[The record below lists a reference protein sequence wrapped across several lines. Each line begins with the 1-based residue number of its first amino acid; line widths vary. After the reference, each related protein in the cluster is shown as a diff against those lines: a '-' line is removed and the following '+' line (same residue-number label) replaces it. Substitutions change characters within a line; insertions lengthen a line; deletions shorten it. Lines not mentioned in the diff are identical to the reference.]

1 MNIDKLVNIFDNSNI
16 VFLENDKSLLFF
28 NVSERSWYS
37 RFSIYLDRQMKK
49 EKIEGYY
56 VDTEYNRNGN
66 KLKTVFDISSL
77 EVINVTCDI
86 ILHSRGENKKNDNLL
101 CIEMKKSS
109 ASRLEKDN
117 DKKRLKLLTTTSFDN
132 VWSADGKALPEHVC
146 GYKLGV
152 YYEFNAKDS
161 LIYIEY
167 YANGA
172 MFNSR
177 YVKIRR

>member
-1 MNIDKLVNIFDNSNI
+1 MVDKLVNIFDNSNI
-16 VFLENDKSLLFF
+16 SFLENDKSLLFL

-37 RFSIYLDRQMKK
+37 RFSIYLDKQIKK
-49 EKIEGYY
+49 ENIEGYY

-66 KLKTVFDISSL
+66 NLKTIFDNDSL

-86 ILHSRGENKKNDNLL
+86 ILHSRGENIKNDNLL
-101 CIEMKKSS
+101 CIEMKKNS
-109 ASRLEKDN
+109 ASRLDKDN
-117 DKKRLKLLTTTSFDN
+117 DKKRLKLLTSKSFDN
-132 VWSADGKALPEHVC
+132 IWSADGKSLPEHVC

-152 YYEFNAKDS
+152 YYEVNVKDG

-172 MFNSR
+172 IFNNR
-177 YVKIRR
+177 YVKLYR